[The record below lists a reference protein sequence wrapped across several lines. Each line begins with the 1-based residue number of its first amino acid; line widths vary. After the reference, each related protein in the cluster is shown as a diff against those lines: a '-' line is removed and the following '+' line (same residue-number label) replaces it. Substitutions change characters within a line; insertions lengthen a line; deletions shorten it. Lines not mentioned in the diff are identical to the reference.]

1 MEKHIN
7 HFRDTKKK
15 VRLIDADALK
25 AKFPVI
31 EKIAEDLWYGAAI
44 RVAIDRAPTVDAV
57 EVVRCKDCKKSQKW
71 KNAFG
76 AEGLK
81 CYLLCADI
89 DPDDFCSYGER
100 KDNG

>member
-1 MEKHIN
+1 MANENRLVSESERTDLIRCLKKLHDAQFTLGIYE
-7 HFRDTKKK
+7 HSVVGRAALFLEDT
-15 VRLIDADALK
+15 ADAVK
-25 AKFPVI
+25 
-31 EKIAEDLWYGAAI
+31 
-44 RVAIDRAPTVDAV
+44 
-57 EVVRCKDCKKSQKW
+57 VVRCKDCKKSQKW

-100 KDNG
+100 KDNEGKVD